1 MQLVIL
7 VNMILMLV
15 EYILT
20 QQAKANE
27 DWTNGFLEADILDG
41 VTSSEMNANL
51 DLLQTQ
57 DKHCKENTC
66 LVNVLYWI
74 DIVFLFIYVFDVVFK
89 VKDYYYL
96 DTVFYEQ

>member
-41 VTSSEMNANL
+41 VTSSEMNTNL
-51 DLLQTQ
+51 DMLQKQ
-57 DKHCKENTC
+57 DKHCNENTC
-66 LVNVLYWI
+66 LVNILYWI

-89 VKDYYYL
+89 VKDYY
-96 DTVFYEQ
+96 

>member
-1 MQLVIL
+1 
-7 VNMILMLV
+7 MILMLV

-41 VTSSEMNANL
+41 VTSSEMNTNL
-51 DLLQTQ
+51 DMLQKQ
-57 DKHCKENTC
+57 DKHCNENTC
-66 LVNVLYWI
+66 LVNILYWI

-89 VKDYYYL
+89 VKDYY
-96 DTVFYEQ
+96 